1 MSSLFEDEFEELEDE
16 FSSFDEGSVS
26 SAPAQGPS
34 PPRESDLFLSHT
46 EIEKRFLQLMKA
58 GKMPHG
64 MIFRGAKGIGK
75 ATFAYRLARFLFK
88 YGGQV
93 SADAGLFGEATP
105 PVWPDNMDVPRD
117 DPVFRRVASGG
128 HPDFIALEPAEDKKG
143 LDVDQ
148 VRALIPLLRRTASD
162 GGWRV
167 VIIDDADTMN
177 RNAQNALLKILEEPP
192 ANTALILIANNTSAF
207 LPTVRSRCRMFDFKP
222 LDQDAFTRLLQRHN
236 PAMMTEE
243 INQLY
248 DMCAGSVGAAIH
260 FHDTD
265 GLSLFMEWETFVSTY
280 PSFNYEV
287 IHSFCNKFTS
297 GGQDQSWQIFQ
308 RNVIWAVETLAL
320 IKARGQS
327 IPTILQ
333 PLVGFMEQCPLDRL
347 MKICDD
353 LKAHFAQAEYGNLDK
368 RQVVLESFMLM
379 EP

>member
-1 MSSLFEDEFEELEDE
+1 MSSLFEDEFEEIEDE
-16 FSSFDEGSVS
+16 FSSFDEGSMS
-26 SAPAQGPS
+26 SASVQGLLA
-34 PPRESDLFLSHT
+34 PRESDLFLSHT
-46 EIEKRFLQLMKA
+46 QIEQRLLQLMKA

-64 MIFRGAKGIGK
+64 MVFRGAKGIGK
-75 ATFAYRLARFLFK
+75 ATFAYRLTRFLFK
-88 YGGQV
+88 YGGQAN
-93 SADAGLFGEATP
+93 ADAGLFGEAAP
-105 PVWPDNMDVPRD
+105 PVWPDTMDVPRD

-128 HPDFIALEPAEDKKG
+128 HPDFMALEPAEDKKG
-143 LDVDQ
+143 LDVEQ
-148 VRALIPLLRRTASD
+148 VRALIPFLRRTASD

-222 LDQDAFTRLLQRHN
+222 LDQDSFTQLIQRYN
-236 PAMMTEE
+236 PTIMSAE

-265 GLSLFMEWETFVSTY
+265 GLALFTEWESLVGTY
-280 PSFNYEV
+280 PSFNYEA
-287 IHSFCNKFTS
+287 IHSFSNKFS
-297 GGQDQSWQIFQ
+297 SSGQDQSWLIFQ
-308 RNVIWAVETLAL
+308 RNVIWAVESLAMM
-320 IKARGQS
+320 KARGQS
-327 IPTILQ
+327 VPTILQ
-333 PLVGFMEQCPLDRL
+333 PLIGFMEQCTLDRL

-368 RQVVLESFMLM
+368 RQVALESFMLM